1 MPILKSAKKA
11 LRQSLVRKAR
21 NYRLRRTLKDVLK
34 EVTDVTKSG
43 KAAEAQKVM
52 SKAYKIIDT
61 AAKKHIIH
69 KKNAAHKKSHVSK
82 MIAGMGKKK
91 AEAKE

>member
-11 LRQSLVRKAR
+11 LRQSLVRKSR
-21 NYRLRRTLKDVLK
+21 NYRMRRSLKEVLK
-34 EVTDVTKSG
+34 EVADVSKSG

-69 KKNAAHKKSHVSK
+69 PNNAAHKKSNVSK
-82 MIAGMGKKK
+82 WIANMGKKK

>member
-11 LRQSLVRKAR
+11 LRQSLVRKSR
-21 NYRLRRTLKDVLK
+21 NYKTRKLLKETLK
-34 EVTDVTKSG
+34 EVAEAAKTG
-43 KAAEAQKVM
+43 KATEAQKIM

-69 KKNAAHKKSHVSK
+69 RKNAARKKSHVSK
-82 MIAGMGKKK
+82 LIAGMGKKK
-91 AEAKE
+91 TEVKE